1 MNAGPDH
8 VTATRAAEVV
18 EEFALVFLALLAA
31 SLDFDHLPQAS
42 GYTGVVP
49 NGTNIFDRLPVIAE
63 NEMAKQSRRVSRYG
77 LPPTTAASSF

>member
-49 NGTNIFDRLPVIAE
+49 NVTNIFDRLPVIVE

-77 LPPTTAASSF
+77 LPSTTAASSF